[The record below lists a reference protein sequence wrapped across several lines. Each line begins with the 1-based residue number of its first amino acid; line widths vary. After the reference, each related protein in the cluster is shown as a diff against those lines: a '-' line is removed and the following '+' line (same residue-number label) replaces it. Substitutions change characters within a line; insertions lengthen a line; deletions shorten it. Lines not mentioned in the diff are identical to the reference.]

1 VSAAPVLPDRPK
13 RKRPIGWIVAAAVV
27 VVAIVIALVVVAV
40 RGGGSD
46 QPGDAGTAGPD
57 RKAQTVTI
65 GVADKALPYW
75 KTYETLA
82 KQRLNVTVELTNFAD
97 YSLPNPALKD
107 GQVDI
112 NQFQHIQY
120 LANYNVSSKDD
131 LQPIGSTAVY
141 PLPLYATKYAK
152 PSAIPEGA
160 KVAIPNDA
168 INEARALLVLQSA
181 KLLTLKD
188 GGNAFSTTDD
198 IASHE
203 VDVQPLDASQTAN
216 ALQQGS
222 VAAAVVNNNF
232 ATAAGLPASD
242 KVYTDDPTSSSAAP
256 YVNVFAVRDEDKTN
270 ATYLDLAELF
280 NDSAVQKAFTKDYP
294 DAVARDQ
301 SATSLQAEL
310 AQVEQDAKAAAE

>member
-1 VSAAPVLPDRPK
+1 MTAAPVLPDRPK

-27 VVAIVIALVVVAV
+27 VVAIVVALVVVAV
-40 RGGGSD
+40 RGGGSE
-46 QPGDAGTAGPD
+46 QAGAAGSGSD

-75 KTYETLA
+75 KTYTELA
-82 KQRLNVTVELTNFAD
+82 KERLNVTVELTNFAD

-141 PLPLYATKYAK
+141 PLPLYATKVDE
-152 PSAIPEGA
+152 PSDLPEGA

-168 INEARALLVLQSA
+168 INEARALLVLQA
-181 KLLTLKD
+181 AELVELQD
-188 GGNAFSTTDD
+188 GGSAFSTTDD
-198 IASHE
+198 IESAK

-222 VAAAVVNNNF
+222 VQAAVVNNNF

-242 KVYTDDPTSSSAAP
+242 KIFTDDPTSSSAAP
-256 YVNVFAVRDEDKTN
+256 YVNVFAVRAEDKANT
-270 ATYLDLAELF
+270 TYLDLAELF
-280 NDSAVQKAFTKDYP
+280 QDDAVQKAFKQDYP
-294 DAVARDQ
+294 DAVSRDQ
-301 SATSLQAEL
+301 DAAEL
-310 AQVEQDAKAAAE
+310 QDELATVEQDAKAAAE